1 MRLFGTDGIR
11 GEVGKYPLT
20 AENALKLAKA
30 SSLAL
35 RKKKFNFKSCY

>member
-20 AENALKLAKA
+20 AENVLKPKR
-30 SSLAL
+30 
-35 RKKKFNFKSCY
+35 RKEKKQ